1 MSTALTRRPTAQP
14 TEPADRSAEP
24 SRSAGP
30 PRFPRPARWG
40 PAPPAWWPLA
50 LGALL
55 GLLGGAAYGTLAT
68 PRYTATSYVVVV
80 PGERSDATAAL
91 GFAQAYGRV
100 ATEGTVLAA
109 AGETARMPVRELRS
123 AVRAATSPD
132 APMVEITGTASHP
145 DRAAAVANAVADA
158 LTRTGNRAADG
169 TGVRLSSFSSA
180 FAPDEPTSPSPA
192 LAAAVGGCA
201 GGLVGALAL
210 LAAPRP
216 RRTAAALPGVP
227 APAPGPDHRRPVPP
241 GPADTRADTRAD
253 TAGDGTAADRGTAGD
268 PAPAAAP
275 AAVPAAASAAKAR
288 GGRGQRTRRTVR

>member
-1 MSTALTRRPTAQP
+1 MSTALTGRPTAQP
-14 TEPADRSAEP
+14 TEPADRPTEPARYAGP
-24 SRSAGP
+24 SRL
-30 PRFPRPARWG
+30 PR
-40 PAPPAWWPLA
+40 PAWWPLA

-109 AGETARMPVRELRS
+109 AGEKAGTPPHELRS
-123 AVRAATSPD
+123 AVRAVTSPD

-180 FAPDEPTSPSPA
+180 FAPDEPTSPSPS

-216 RRTAAALPGVP
+216 RRPAALPGVP
-227 APAPGPDHRRPVPP
+227 APAPGPDHRGTVPPVP
-241 GPADTRADTRAD
+241 AAARTDTRT
-253 TAGDGTAADRGTAGD
+253 GTAADRNGADRGTAGD
-268 PAPAAAP
+268 PVPATASTTAASAAAP
-275 AAVPAAASAAKAR
+275 AAPAAASAAKAR
-288 GGRGQRTRRTVR
+288 GGSGQRTRRTVR